1 MPEESAVIHNCNL
14 PEENEYVVT
23 PDWNCSS
30 EEDGSVG
37 TSEEQSQILPGEDE
51 SVGTSE
57 EQDLFSTNVRYDRK
71 SGDLPLY
78 PGALIT
84 AQQSRCLVMEMA
96 NRHRLS
102 GAATDDIL
110 KLISLHCPVPSHC
123 CPSLY
128 LLQKE
133 FELPSSELKLC
144 YYCPSC
150 FVPLE
155 EGGGCCPNQFCNQ
168 QSIDPGSDNFFIV
181 LSIESQLKSIFS
193 RKYLSSHSLLHVQV
207 VQGFNYICV
216 FACV

>member
-1 MPEESAVIHNCNL
+1 MDVFDELATSSVIQ
-14 PEENEYVVT
+14 P
-23 PDWNCSS
+23 
-30 EEDGSVG
+30 
-37 TSEEQSQILPGEDE
+37 
-51 SVGTSE
+51 
-57 EQDLFSTNVRYDRK
+57 STNVRYDRK

-84 AQQSRCLVMEMA
+84 AKQSRCLVMEMA

-155 EGGGCCPNQFCNQ
+155 ESGDAAQISFAISSPLILKVTTFLLFY
-168 QSIDPGSDNFFIV
+168 QSKVN
-181 LSIESQLKSIFS
+181 
-193 RKYLSSHSLLHVQV
+193 
-207 VQGFNYICV
+207 
-216 FACV
+216 